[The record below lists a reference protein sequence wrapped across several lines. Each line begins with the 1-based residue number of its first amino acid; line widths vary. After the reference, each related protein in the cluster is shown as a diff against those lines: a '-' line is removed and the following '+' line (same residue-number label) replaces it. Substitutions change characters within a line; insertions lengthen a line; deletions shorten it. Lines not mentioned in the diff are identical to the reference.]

1 MGEFD
6 DLLGDVIA
14 ELPAP
19 QKNEYAVE
27 PPFDIVDQLLSKEN
41 LFAFVAFTKSAP
53 FEGISETAISQAYA
67 AIVWNFRQA
76 ALVGDIDRTR
86 AMKMWLDWAAP
97 YIRPKAND
105 EGGHNPGTAAFLPRE
120 VKT

>member
-14 ELPAP
+14 EVPAAP
-19 QKNEYAVE
+19 KNEYAVAPAIGAVE
-27 PPFDIVDQLLSKEN
+27 QLLSKDN
-41 LFAFVAFTKSAP
+41 LAAFLAFTKSAP
-53 FEGISETAISQAYA
+53 FEGISETIIAEAYA
-67 AIVWNFRQA
+67 AVVWEFRQA
-76 ALVGDIDRTR
+76 AFYGDIDKTR
-86 AMKMWLDWAAP
+86 SLKMWLDWAAP

-120 VKT
+120 VK